1 MSQAFCLVC
10 QAARGSFSTASIHAK
25 YILFS
30 CIELN
35 LGGNTNN
42 GKVCPCK
49 KTSIILYHKSTNLS
63 IGFVEFLENIFQNR
77 LTIDKKRK
85 VKPLSQRGNH
95 ALIAA

>member
-1 MSQAFCLVC
+1 MSRAFCLVF

-42 GKVCPCK
+42 GKVCHIK
-49 KTSIILYHKSTNLS
+49 IEYYIISQVS
-63 IGFVEFLENIFQNR
+63 GFVNEFNKI
-77 LTIDKKRK
+77 
-85 VKPLSQRGNH
+85 S
-95 ALIAA
+95 